1 MSRVCFEIVMWDRR
15 ARGEICCIETSKHCL
30 PPLDSCHT
38 QVLSKRR
45 RRGHLMFSVPSG
57 LIVDESK
64 QGWVMQTQ
72 GGVGVCEGVG

>member
-38 QVLSKRR
+38 QVLS
-45 RRGHLMFSVPSG
+45 RRGGGPSCVFCSIRLDVP
-57 LIVDESK
+57 K

-72 GGVGVCEGVG
+72 GGVGGCEGVG